1 VTTPRWTIAVFAMNE
16 AATIAACLESLDANC
31 AGVPARILLLLNG
44 STDGTRAVA
53 EGLRLRHATLE
64 IHAGRVADKSN
75 AINEYVHR
83 LRDPGAL
90 AFFADGY
97 VTAHAGALAAIERAL
112 AAHPHAHVASAVP
125 MSGRS
130 APAMRAQLLKGGGI
144 SGNLF
149 ACTAGFLDRLVA
161 AGLRLPLF
169 LYRGDGLIGSM
180 AAHDLDAMGTPW
192 DDSRLIGVA
201 DATYEFRP
209 LSPFRWRD
217 VQRQLRREVRQAR
230 GALESAA
237 VKAVIYQ
244 GGYAALPRDA
254 DTLLRDFVAANG
266 LPPAGLK
273 ARILRHL
280 ALKDLRAAP
289 PPPDDPR
296 FAFERVLVRSPG

>member
-1 VTTPRWTIAVFAMNE
+1 MNE
-16 AATIAACLESLDANC
+16 AATIASCLESLDANC

-44 STDGTRAVA
+44 STDGTRAIA
-53 EGLRLRHATLE
+53 EGLRLRHAALE
-64 IHAGRVADKSN
+64 IHASRGADKAN
-75 AINEYVHR
+75 AINQYVHR

-90 AFFADGY
+90 AFFVDGY
-97 VTAHAGALAAIERAL
+97 ITAHAGALPAMERAL
-112 AAHPHAHVASAVP
+112 AAQPHAHVASAVP
-125 MSGRS
+125 VSGRS
-130 APAMRAQLLKGGGI
+130 AAHMRAQLLKGGGI

-149 ACTAGFLDRLVA
+149 ACTPRFLDRLVA

-192 DDSRLIGVA
+192 DDARLIGVA
-201 DATYEFRP
+201 EATYAFRP

-217 VQRQLRREVRQAR
+217 VKRQLRREVRQAR

-237 VKAVIYQ
+237 VKALIYER
-244 GGYAALPRDA
+244 GYAALPRDA
-254 DTLLRDFVAANG
+254 DTLVRDFVAAKG

-280 ALKDLRAAP
+280 ALRELRAAP
-289 PPPDDPR
+289 PPADDPR
-296 FAFERVLVRSPG
+296 LAIEQVFARAPG

>member
-1 VTTPRWTIAVFAMNE
+1 MTPYRWNVAVFAMNE

-31 AGVPARILLLLNG
+31 AGVAARILLLLNG
-44 STDGTRAVA
+44 STDATLAIA
-53 EGLRLRHATLE
+53 KGLRLRHAALE
-64 IHAGRVADKSN
+64 VHASQAADKAN
-75 AINEYVHR
+75 AINAYVHR

-90 AFFADGY
+90 AYFVDGY
-97 VTAHAGALAAIERAL
+97 ITIHAGALPAMERAL
-112 AAHPHAHVASAVP
+112 AAQPRAHVASAVP

-130 APAMRAQLLKGGGI
+130 SAHMREQLVKGGGI

-149 ACTAGFLDRLVA
+149 AIRPEFLRRFAA
-161 AGLRLPLF
+161 AGLRVPLF
-169 LYRGDGLIGSM
+169 MYRGDPLMGSM

-209 LSPFRWRD
+209 LSPFRWGD
-217 VQRQLRREVRQAR
+217 VKRQLKREVRQAR

-237 VKAVIYQ
+237 VKALIYQ
-244 GGYAALPRDA
+244 RGYAALPRDA
-254 DTLLRDFVAANG
+254 DTLVRDFVAAQG

-280 ALKDLRAAP
+280 ALKDLRAEAP
-289 PPPDDPR
+289 APDDPR
-296 FAFERVLVRSPG
+296 FTVEQVFARPPG

>member
-1 VTTPRWTIAVFAMNE
+1 VTDIRWTIAVFAMNE

-44 STDGTRAVA
+44 STD
-53 EGLRLRHATLE
+53 ATLE
-64 IHAGRVADKSN
+64 IAKGLRLKHAALAIHASRAADKANMIN
-75 AINEYVHR
+75 AYVHR

-90 AFFADGY
+90 AFFVDGY
-97 VTAHAGALAAIERAL
+97 ITVHPGALPAMDRAL

-125 MSGRS
+125 VSGRS
-130 APAMRAQLLKGGGI
+130 SAHMRAQLLKGGGI

-149 ACTAGFLDRLVA
+149 AFRPEFLDRFAA
-161 AGLRLPLF
+161 AGLRVPLF
-169 LYRGDGLIGSM
+169 MYRGDPLMGSM
-180 AAHDLDAMGTPW
+180 AAHDLDAMGTQW

-201 DATYEFRP
+201 EATYEFRP

-217 VQRQLRREVRQAR
+217 VKRQLKREVRQAR
-230 GALESAA
+230 GGLESAA
-237 VKAVIYQ
+237 VKALIYER
-244 GGYAALPRDA
+244 GYAALPRDA
-254 DTLLRDFVAANG
+254 DTLVRDFVASKG

-280 ALKDLRAAP
+280 ALKELRAAP

-296 FAFERVLVRSPG
+296 FAIEQVFARAPG